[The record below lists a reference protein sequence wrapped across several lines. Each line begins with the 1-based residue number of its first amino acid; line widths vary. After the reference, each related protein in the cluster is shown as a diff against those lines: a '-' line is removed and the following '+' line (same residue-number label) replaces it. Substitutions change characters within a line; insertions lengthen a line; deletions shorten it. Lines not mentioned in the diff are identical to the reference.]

1 MPTED
6 FGIND
11 PNLQQLIEQGIN
23 NPAYL
28 AKILDSDSGA
38 SLVPGL
44 RNRQDAAT
52 KNFLSILAQNN
63 LARGLLSERKL
74 GIEEDKNIMTHQG
87 NMMNHAAPLVKEGID
102 LNDMTPYRGLIRPGA
117 NTSIGVSA
125 LLGRQGKI
133 AYNQN
138 QRMEAMER
146 GANSGYVTDEGAQ
159 LDPNESQ
166 LPIVKRDGSRATSV
180 LAALARAQANNGK
193 IQAQYGPDDNLI
205 ASTITLPPGQSPPRN
220 LAQPGQDRDLAVPP
234 AVEQELRT
242 IQTAPDKLG
251 NRKTLNEAQ
260 FAKLPNGKGYVA
272 KYKSGGKDVTV
283 LIPADANGRPLK
295 DKAQIINAPASAP

>member
-63 LARGLLSERKL
+63 LARGLLSERKMN
-74 GIEEDKNIMTHQG
+74 IEEDKNVMTHKG

-125 LLGRQGKI
+125 LLGRQGKM

-159 LDPNESQ
+159 LDPNEPQ
-166 LPIVKRDGSRATSV
+166 LPVVKRDGSRATSV
-180 LAALARAQANNGK
+180 LAALARAQASQGQLDVTFDQQGNRIGSVGK
-193 IQAQYGPDDNLI
+193 FKL
-205 ASTITLPPGQSPPRN
+205 GQSIPDN
-220 LAQPGQDRDLAVPP
+220 INDLNQVGSPQAGFAVPAP
-234 AVEQELRT
+234 AEQEMRRRPELKNARFE
-242 IQTAPDKLG
+242 
-251 NRKTLNEAQ
+251 TLS
-260 FAKLPNGKGYVA
+260 NGKGYLAHGRDA
-272 KYKSGGKDVTV
+272 KTGKPVTI
-283 LIPADANGRPLK
+283 LIPADANGRPQTHAATVV
-295 DKAQIINAPASAP
+295 DATTSNAR